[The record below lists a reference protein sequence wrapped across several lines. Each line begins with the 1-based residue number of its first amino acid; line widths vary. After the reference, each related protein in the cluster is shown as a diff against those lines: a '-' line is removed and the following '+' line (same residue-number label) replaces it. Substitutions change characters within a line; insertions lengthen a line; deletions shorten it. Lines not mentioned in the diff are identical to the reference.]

1 MGGDM
6 LIELMRN
13 FMWIGMLL
21 ALPALLTAMIIGV
34 VVGLAQA
41 VTSIQEQTLAFVP
54 KLVGIALVLI
64 LLGHWMIRLLERYT
78 AELIMGLPK
87 YGAL

>member
-1 MGGDM
+1 MGGDV

-13 FMWIGMLL
+13 FLWIGMLL
-21 ALPALLTAMIIGV
+21 SLPALLTAMIIGV

-54 KLVGIALVLI
+54 KLVGISVVLI
-64 LLGHWMIRLLERYT
+64 VFGHWMIRLLERYT
-78 AELIMGLPK
+78 AELISGLPK

>member
-1 MGGDM
+1 MPDDV
-6 LIELMRN
+6 LIDLMRE
-13 FMWIGMLL
+13 FLWIGLL
-21 ALPALLTAMIIGV
+21 LSLPALATAMTIGI

-54 KLVGIALVLI
+54 KLVGIALVCV

-78 AELIMGLPK
+78 AELISSLPK
-87 YGAL
+87 YGAM